1 MPSIARQLLLV
12 LLALTTSCAFEG
24 SYAGTRFK
32 CPTGECP
39 AGFQCVAAVCQPS
52 GASDAGP
59 ADAAPVSDAAPG
71 SHAAIG
77 PDAALTVCQRAA
89 LAAPSDRCSQAIA
102 LPGASSATG
111 VTVYG
116 DTTGYASDLAPT
128 IPATCSGAFESGPD
142 AVYTVSITAG
152 QRITATLTTEG
163 WDGALYILSACNSS
177 ATCVKGANSIGTG
190 SEMVSVVP
198 ASAGTYHVVVDAT
211 AATSA
216 GCYTLDVKVGP

>member
-24 SYAGTRFK
+24 SYAGTSFK

-39 AGFQCVAAVCQPS
+39 TGFQCVAAVCQPTS
-52 GASDAGP
+52 ASDAGP
-59 ADAAPVSDAAPG
+59 ADAAPPDGAPATDA
-71 SHAAIG
+71 SSG

-102 LPGASSATG
+102 LPGASSASG

-116 DTTGYASDLAPT
+116 DSTGYTNDLAPT

-142 AVYTVSITAG
+142 ALYTVTTTAG

-163 WDGALYILSACNSS
+163 WDGALYILAACSSS

-198 ASAGTYHVVVDAT
+198 PSAGTYHIVVDAT